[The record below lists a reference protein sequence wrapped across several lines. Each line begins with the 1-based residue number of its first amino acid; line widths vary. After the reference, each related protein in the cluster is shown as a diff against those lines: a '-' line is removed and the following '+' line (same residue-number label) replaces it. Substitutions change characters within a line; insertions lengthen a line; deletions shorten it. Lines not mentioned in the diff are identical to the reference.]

1 MLVHSGKRR
10 FALAAIV
17 ITSAGVLLAGCGVST
32 QTNEANQR
40 WANAACTDMLAWQQ
54 QVHHDETSLNLGFG
68 PRARLN
74 DAIETTRRLVNEL
87 TLLGPPVTQRKS
99 HPPAQFRQLGSALQ
113 TKLTDAQT
121 AANKL
126 ENGNVDAAT
135 ALITDLP
142 GGVDRAAALIS
153 DARQLAPTDLA
164 IAVLETKTCRQV
176 TGLPF

>member
-1 MLVHSGKRR
+1 
-10 FALAAIV
+10 
-17 ITSAGVLLAGCGVST
+17 
-32 QTNEANQR
+32 
-40 WANAACTDMLAWQQ
+40 
-54 QVHHDETSLNLGFG
+54 
-68 PRARLN
+68 
-74 DAIETTRRLVNEL
+74 VNEL